1 MRANKGLALIVVL
14 WVLTLLTIMASSFAL
29 TIQRESAII
38 SAHKESAMGL
48 ALAEAGVNYA
58 ILMLLNTNEM
68 QRWQANHSLYEI
80 EFAEKRIRI
89 LIADEA
95 GKINLNKATKEQLRQ
110 LLNPIVSDRELADSL
125 SDAIID
131 WRDSDDIKRLKGA
144 EKDQYAAA
152 GLTYKPR
159 NNAFESIEE
168 LQMVMGMNA
177 DIYQKLAPM
186 LTVYSTATGIYAPSA
201 SREILLSLPDVSADQ
216 VDAYLLQRAEQQR
229 NAEPVTVPNWA
240 NTGGTQS
247 KVYGIYTEVMIAKG
261 VTETMRVIMRQQTA
275 RNGLP
280 YQLLKWDKGYT
291 MPSLFTLE
299 NDAMVVN

>member
-1 MRANKGLALIVVL
+1 MKADKGLALIVVL

-29 TIQRESAII
+29 TIQRESTII
-38 SAHKESAMGL
+38 SGNKESAIGS

-58 ILMLLNTNEM
+58 ILMLLNNNEM
-68 QRWQANHSLYEI
+68 QRWQANNSLYEI
-80 EFAEKRIRI
+80 EFSDKRIRI

-95 GKINLNKATKEQLRQ
+95 GKINLNKANKEQLRQ
-110 LLNPIVSDRELADSL
+110 LLSHILSDDKLADSL

-131 WRDSDDIKRLKGA
+131 WRDPDDFKGLKGA

-159 NNAFESIEE
+159 NNPFESLEE
-168 LQMVMGMNA
+168 MQMVIGMNA

-186 LTVYSTATGIYAPSA
+186 LTVYSTATGVYTPAA
-201 SREILLSLPDVSADQ
+201 SRKVLLSIPGVSVEQ

-229 NAEPVTVPNWA
+229 NAESVTAPEWA
-240 NTGGTQS
+240 STGTAKS

-280 YQLLKWDKGYT
+280 YQLLKWEKGYA
-291 MPSLFTLE
+291 MPSLFNPE
-299 NDAMVVN
+299 NDAMVIN